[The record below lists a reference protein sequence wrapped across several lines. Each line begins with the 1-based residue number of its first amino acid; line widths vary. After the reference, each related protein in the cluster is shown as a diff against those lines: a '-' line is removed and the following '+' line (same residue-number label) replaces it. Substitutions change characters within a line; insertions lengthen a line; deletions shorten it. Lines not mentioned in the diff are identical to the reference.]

1 MDRWMDAGISCSL
14 TKNKAPRTA
23 PTGDDD
29 MTFIEILNNEETR
42 RMVEAIEDTQ
52 ISLRGK
58 EGDTILENIL
68 QMQIKELR
76 KVTGWNWAE

>member
-1 MDRWMDAGISCSL
+1 
-14 TKNKAPRTA
+14 
-23 PTGDDD
+23 
-29 MTFIEILNNEETR
+29 MTFIEILKNEETR

-68 QMQIKELR
+68 QAQINELR
-76 KVTGWNWAE
+76 EATGFNWAE